1 MTDDLCPFFLK
12 PLMTATVAKNIAKRL
27 RKGKGAE
34 AVSAYRC
41 VHCKKWHV
49 GTDRT
54 PKGVDK
60 KRRK

>member
-1 MTDDLCPFFLK
+1 MTCPFSGK
-12 PLMTATVAKNIAKRL
+12 PFMTAIVAKGIAKRI
-27 RKGKGAE
+27 RADKGGEKL
-34 AVSAYRC
+34 SAYKCR
-41 VHCKKWHV
+41 HCGKWHV